1 MSSFKSAFI
10 VLLIFTGNFKFLF
23 GEAKRMLQEE
33 KSLCW
38 YWIIKFPSWWL
49 NFVRM
54 VAIPYVLL
62 PLVAVYAIGHQN
74 HKL

>member
-10 VLLIFTGNFKFLF
+10 FRLVRRNVCYK
-23 GEAKRMLQEE
+23 K